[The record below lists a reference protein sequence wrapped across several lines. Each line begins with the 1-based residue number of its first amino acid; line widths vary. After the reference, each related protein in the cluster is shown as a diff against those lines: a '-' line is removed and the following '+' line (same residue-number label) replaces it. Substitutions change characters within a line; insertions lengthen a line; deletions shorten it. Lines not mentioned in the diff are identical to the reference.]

1 MSAGTGDRSA
11 EHAIADEAIAAE
23 LAALAR
29 GTAPELWQFAS
40 LAGAQQYLGL
50 YRLWRRHVPAGSTTL
65 DWGAGNG
72 HFSYFLLRTGYRAT
86 AYSFETSGFSRW
98 LPAGDYRFVPAQAG
112 EPRRLPFA
120 EASFDAVASVGVLEH
135 VREKGGD
142 EAASLAEIARVLK
155 PGGVFVCWHL
165 PNRWS
170 WIDFGA
176 RLLPGAV
183 HHTWRYSLADVRGLV
198 AAAGLE
204 LVDAGRY
211 GFLPRNIVHR
221 LIGPSANAPGVAAA
235 WNVADAVLGA
245 VLSPVVQ
252 NLYFVARRPSA
263 YTTGA
268 KGEPQ

>member
-1 MSAGTGDRSA
+1 MSPHADDAG
-11 EHAIADEAIAAE
+11 IAAE

-29 GTAPELWQFAS
+29 GQAPELWQFAS
-40 LAGAQQYLGL
+40 LAGAHQYLGL
-50 YRLWRRHVPAGSTTL
+50 YRLWRQYVPAGAAAL

-72 HFSYFLLRTGYRAT
+72 HFSYFLLRAGYRAT
-86 AYSFETSGFSRW
+86 AYSFESGGFSRW
-98 LPAGDYRFVPAQAG
+98 LPPGDFRFVAAG
-112 EPRRLPFA
+112 ADEPRRLPFA
-120 EASFDAVASVGVLEH
+120 DASFDAVASVGVLEH

-155 PGGVFVCWHL
+155 PGGSFICWHL

-176 RLLPGAV
+176 RLLPGAIP
-183 HHTWRYSLADVRGLV
+183 HTWRYTASDVRRLV

-204 LVDAGRY
+204 LVDSGRY

-221 LIGPSANAPGVAAA
+221 LIGGIARTQSGAALWDA
-235 WNVADAVLGA
+235 ADSTLGA
-245 VLSPVVQ
+245 VLAPIVQ

-263 YTTGA
+263 YTTDA
-268 KGEPQ
+268 